1 LLAVRW
7 RLTLW
12 PSLLL
17 GFSLVASGLLIYVV
31 LGHQLQAEV
40 DERLQQ
46 LAHQVHRDLNIPQQ
60 QGFELR
66 SVSPDRLV
74 SSTSEFSAP
83 GLYVQILDGHGTVVS
98 TSPNLRGEELPVS
111 ASGIR
116 DGLRGQASVETLSTM
131 AGDPVRVRTVPMI
144 HGDSALGLV
153 QVGQSLRPLNETLRW
168 LGLLLAAGVVSVWSL
183 TTLAGWIVVG
193 RALDPIGAITDTAA
207 FIAATGDFGNR
218 IAYSGPADEVGRLA
232 GTFNRMIDRL
242 EATFQSQRRFIAD
255 SSHELGTP
263 LAVIKGNADL
273 LGRPLP
279 PGAAEEAV
287 AAIQAE
293 AGRMER
299 IVSDLLKMAEMD
311 MAEDDRSERV
321 RLDLLASEVFA
332 HMRAVAVGRRF
343 SIDAP
348 SKVVVAGNPDRLREL
363 VLNLL
368 DNAIKYTQED
378 GRVALSLRSERSWA
392 VLAVSDTGIGIP
404 VSEQDRIF
412 DRFYR
417 VDKARS
423 RAGGGTGL
431 GLAITRSIVQAHGGT
446 ISVRS
451 EPGLGSTF
459 IVHLPLA
466 S

>member
-1 LLAVRW
+1 LLPVRW

-17 GFSLVASGLLIYVV
+17 GFTLVVSGLLIYVV
-31 LGHQLQAEV
+31 LDHQLQGEV

-60 QGFELR
+60 EGFDL
-66 SVSPDRLV
+66 VSISPSRLA

-83 GLYVQILDGHGTVVS
+83 GLYVQILDGQGAIVA
-98 TSPNLRGEELPVS
+98 TSPNLRGEELP
-111 ASGIR
+111 ASPSSID
-116 DGLRGQASVETLSTM
+116 DGLRGRASVETLSTM

-144 HGDSALGLV
+144 HGDSVLGLV
-153 QVGQSLRPLNETLRW
+153 QVGQSLRLLNESLQW
-168 LGLLLAAGVVSVWSL
+168 LGVLLAAGVVSVWSL
-183 TTLAGWIVVG
+183 TTMAGWIVVG
-193 RALDPIGAITDTAA
+193 RALHPVSAITETAA

-218 IAYSGPADEVGRLA
+218 IAYSGPGDEVGRLA

-242 EATFQSQRRFIAD
+242 ETTFQSQRRFIAD

-279 PGAAEEAV
+279 PGATEEAV

-299 IVSDLLKMAEMD
+299 IVSDLLKMAELD
-311 MAEDDRSERV
+311 LAEDDRSERV

-332 HMRAVAVGRRF
+332 HMHTIAPGRRL
-343 SIDAP
+343 SIETPVRA
-348 SKVVVAGNPDRLREL
+348 VVAGNPDRLREL

-368 DNAIKYTQED
+368 DNAIKYTPEG
-378 GRVALSLRSERSWA
+378 GRVALAVRTERSWA

-404 VSEQDRIF
+404 VPEQERIF

-417 VDKARS
+417 VDKSRS

-431 GLAITRSIVQAHGGT
+431 GLAITRSIVQAHGGS

-451 EPGLGSTF
+451 ELGLGSTF

-466 S
+466 A

>member
-1 LLAVRW
+1 LLPVRW

-17 GFSLVASGLLIYVV
+17 GFTLIVSGLLIYVV
-31 LGHQLQAEV
+31 LGHQLQGEV

-60 QGFELR
+60 EGFDLL
-66 SVSPDRLV
+66 SIISNRLI

-83 GLYVQILDGHGTVVS
+83 GLYVQILDGQGKVVA
-98 TSPNLRGEELPVS
+98 TSPTLRGEQLP
-111 ASGIR
+111 ASPSSIDDGIR
-116 DGLRGQASVETLSTM
+116 GRASLETLDTV

-144 HGDSALGLV
+144 HGDSVLGLV
-153 QVGQSLRPLNETLRW
+153 QVGQSLRLLNETLQW
-168 LGLLLAAGVVSVWSL
+168 LGLLLSAGVVSVWAL
-183 TTLAGWIVVG
+183 TTIAGWIVVG
-193 RALDPIGAITDTAA
+193 RALHPVSAITETAA

-242 EATFQSQRRFIAD
+242 ETTFQSQRRFIAD

-263 LAVIKGNADL
+263 LAVIRGNADL

-279 PGAAEEAV
+279 SGAADVAV

-299 IVSDLLKMAEMD
+299 IVSDLLKMAELD
-311 MAEDDRSERV
+311 LAEDDQSERV
-321 RLDLLASEVFA
+321 WLDLLASEVFA
-332 HMRAVAVGRRF
+332 HMQTIASGRHL
-343 SIDAP
+343 SVDAP
-348 SKVVVAGNPDRLREL
+348 ARVVVAGNPDRLREL

-368 DNAIKYTQED
+368 DNAVKYTPEGGQIT
-378 GRVALSLRSERSWA
+378 LSVRGERSWA

-404 VSEQDRIF
+404 ISEQDRIF

-431 GLAITRSIVQAHGGT
+431 GLAITRSIAQAHGGT

-466 S
+466 A